1 MTAEEKNS
9 EEKILDAAKE
19 VFTEKGFD
27 GARMEEISQRAG
39 INKALLHYYYRTKEK
54 LFNAIFELVMGD
66 LVRDAMNKMSS
77 DIPLFEKIEFFVEM
91 YINLIRRNPHIPI
104 FIISEL
110 HRNPQ
115 RLVNIF
121 KSTPI
126 VKNNAFQKFADT
138 IKEEINKENIV
149 EIDPEQL
156 IVNILALCI
165 FPIIAKPIIQT
176 IVFKEDKK
184 EYDKF
189 IESRKK
195 EVAKFV
201 IAAIRKK

>member
-1 MTAEEKNS
+1 MVPEDKNS

-27 GARMEEISQRAG
+27 GTRMEEISQRAG
-39 INKALLHYYYRTKEK
+39 INKALLHYYYRSKEK

-66 LVRDAMNKMSS
+66 LFREAMEKMTS

-91 YINLIRRNPHIPI
+91 YINLLRRNPHIPV
-104 FIISEL
+104 FVISEL

-115 RLVNIF
+115 RLVTIF
-121 KSTPI
+121 KNTPI
-126 VKNNAFQKFADT
+126 VKNNAFEKFAQTVRDEIEKGT
-138 IKEEINKENIV
+138 IEPIE
-149 EIDPEQL
+149 PEHL
-156 IVNILALCI
+156 IVNILGLCI
-165 FPIIAKPIIQT
+165 FPIIARPIIQT
-176 IVFKEDKK
+176 IIFKEDKK
-184 EYDKF
+184 VYEEF

-201 IAAIRKK
+201 IAAIKR